1 MGFKLFTAGRGS
13 ARAGAESGS
22 LRCEVFARAAQ
33 LVHKLHTASAVT
45 DYREINDLAKDPQ
58 RAAVLAQFLLKLADI
73 AWTDWE
79 ADFLEDMA
87 GRREPLS
94 TRQAEKLVELREA
107 SVRYDKVE
115 GFVLA
120 ALIAKCWLNRHD
132 LASDHDVAFIERVK
146 ASGATSLRRREAAR
160 LLRCA
165 CAIGEIE
172 PYQGL
177 TLDPMP
183 KQAA

>member
-1 MGFKLFTAGRGS
+1 M
-13 ARAGAESGS
+13 
-22 LRCEVFARAAQ
+22 
-33 LVHKLHTASAVT
+33 T
-45 DYREINDLAKDPQ
+45 DYREINELTKDPQ
-58 RAAVLAQFLLKLADI
+58 RAAAIAQYLLKLADI

-79 ADFLEDMA
+79 ADFLEDMVR
-87 GRREPLS
+87 RREPLS

-132 LASDHDVAFIERVK
+132 LGSEHDVAFIERLK
-146 ASGATSLRRREAAR
+146 ASGATSLRRREAVR

-165 CAIGEIE
+165 RAIGEIE
-172 PYQGL
+172 PHQGW

-183 KQAA
+183 RQAA